1 MPWEGV
7 AGSVRKPLGSDVE
20 SKTAARPQAYLK
32 ELAIDCYRS
41 LHKRGISSSKLVWLG
56 SVLVRSFWVLHG
68 GKQVLAVG
76 ACLDD
81 HFAVFED
88 VEIH

>member
-1 MPWEGV
+1 MPGEGI
-7 AGSVRKPLGSDVE
+7 AGPVDKPLRSNIQ
-20 SKTAARPQAYLK
+20 SQAATGAQAYLK
-32 ELAIDCYRS
+32 ELAIDCNRS
-41 LHKRGISSSKLVWLG
+41 LHERGIGSSKLVWLR
-56 SVLVRSFWVLHG
+56 SILVRSFWVLYSR
-68 GKQVLAVG
+68 KQVLAVG

>member
-1 MPWEGV
+1 MPGEGI
-7 AGSVRKPLGSDVE
+7 AGPVDKPLRSNIQ
-20 SKTAARPQAYLK
+20 SQAATGAQAYLK
-32 ELAIDCYRS
+32 ELAIDCNRS
-41 LHKRGISSSKLVWLG
+41 LHKGGIGSSKLVWLG
-56 SVLVRSFWVLHG
+56 SILVRSFWILHG
-68 GKQVLAVG
+68 RKQVLAVG